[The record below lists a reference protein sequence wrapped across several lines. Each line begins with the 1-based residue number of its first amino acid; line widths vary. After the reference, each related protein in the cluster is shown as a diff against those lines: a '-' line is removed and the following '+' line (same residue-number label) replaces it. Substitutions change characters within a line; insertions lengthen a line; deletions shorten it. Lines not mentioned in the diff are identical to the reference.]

1 MAVKPTTKY
10 TWATGAQSTDIV
22 DPGDTKRNL
31 GWVRAGAG
39 LNYGEAPPYQWF
51 NYMQNSYGNWID
63 YLSKSVD
70 ELTAAGTKV
79 TSIRING
86 ATGQLPR
93 FSNPTVF
100 SDSLTIAG
108 LTITGGS
115 ATYMTASQTGL
126 TYNASNGALN
136 IANKGF
142 LITTIKITSN
152 APLYETILF
161 TPQSSNPSFAS
172 PAFASVHSGVSIIST
187 GTSGMGVTSF
197 TPGVTYAATS
207 SSAIL
212 RFCKFFDDVNV
223 TSSGYFSAASTFPQV
238 VNFSSYLKVNYAYG
252 TGDLGKLHGYIIPN
266 STTSVNYSINATL
279 IM

>member
-10 TWATGAQSTDIV
+10 TWATGAQAADVV

-79 TSIRING
+79 TSIRIDG
-86 ATGQLPR
+86 ATGALPQ
-93 FSNPTVF
+93 FSNSTQFKNSLSTAGF
-100 SDSLTIAG
+100 S
-108 LTITGGS
+108 ITGGS
-115 ATYMTASQTGL
+115 ATYMTASKTGL
-126 TYNASNGALN
+126 TYNSSNGALN
-136 IANKGF
+136 IANIGF
-142 LITTIKITSN
+142 LIITLKITSN
-152 APLYETILF
+152 APLYQINLF
-161 TPQSSNPSFAS
+161 MDRGSKPCFAS
-172 PAFASVHSGVSIIST
+172 IYSGVSINST
-187 GTSGMGVTSF
+187 GTSAMTLTSF

-207 SSAIL
+207 SSAVL
-212 RFCKFFDDVNV
+212 QYYRLFDDVNT

-238 VNFSSYLKVNYAYG
+238 VGFGNYLRVNYAYG
-252 TGDLGKLHGYIIPN
+252 TGDLGKLYGYIIPD
-266 STTSVNYSINATL
+266 STTSVKYSINATL